1 MRRKNHHGVDH
12 HLMRDMNEIAVLLA
26 IINEGMVSRREITAY
41 THLTDST
48 VSHVTRKLLNQNLL
62 EEVDVPQERRGRPE
76 KLLLLRPQAARLLSL
91 VLEVDHFEIG
101 LVDLAGRL
109 SDHQVYPLPR
119 DADPMAVLPIIT
131 ERLSSLLDSQPDP
144 VWGLG
149 VSVPGVVDA
158 NGVLVSSPN
167 LHWADVPL
175 QEMFE
180 EAMGIPVMVAN
191 EADAAALGEYYFGTG
206 KGSALLIYLSL
217 GVGIGCGIVM
227 EGHLFTG
234 VSGAAGEVGHTT
246 LMLDGPTCTCG
257 RRGCFEVLASTRAL
271 VEAAQSYP
279 EAEPGLT
286 SQEIIA
292 RSLEGERW
300 ALQAVHN
307 IADYVGQASVNLV
320 NLFDPDRLI
329 LGGPLAQAGNYLL
342 WPVERRVENEVI
354 SRSNRQLSIQ
364 ISTFHGQSTI
374 IGSGACVLERVLQ
387 DSSLGLRVINVNEA
401 VAADEVP
408 PVNHQ

>member
-26 IINEGMVSRREITAY
+26 IINGGLVSRRDITAY

-91 VLEVDHFEIG
+91 VLEVDHYEIG

-109 SDHQVYPLPR
+109 SQHQIYPLAAGAS
-119 DADPMAVLPIIT
+119 ADEVLP
-131 ERLSSLLDSQPDP
+131 EVAHRLSDLLAEQADP

-149 VSVPGVVDA
+149 VSVPGVVSA
-158 NGVLVSSPN
+158 SGTLISSPN
-167 LHWADVPL
+167 LQWSNVPIRAA
-175 QEMFE
+175 FE
-180 EAMGIPVMVAN
+180 EAVGIPVMVAN
-191 EADAAALGEYYFGTG
+191 EADAAALGEYYFGNG

-246 LMLDGPTCTCG
+246 LMLDGPPCPCG
-257 RRGCFEVLASTRAL
+257 RRGCFEALASTRAL
-271 VEAAQSYP
+271 VQTAQGFAEAP
-279 EAEPGLT
+279 VNLT
-286 SQEIIA
+286 SHEVIA
-292 RSLEGERW
+292 RATAGERF

-307 IADYVGQASVNLV
+307 IADYVGQASVNLI

-329 LGGPLAQAGNYLL
+329 LGGALAEAGNYLL
-342 WPVERRVENEVI
+342 WPVERRVENDTI
-354 SRSNRQLSIQ
+354 SHHDRHVSVQTSAFGRQA
-364 ISTFHGQSTI
+364 TI
-374 IGSGACVLERVLQ
+374 IGSGACVLEQVLQ
-387 DSSLGLRVINVNEA
+387 DSSLGRRIINET
-401 VAADEVP
+401 DP
-408 PVNHQ
+408 IPVGDGIQP